1 MIKTLEYM
9 ALGKPIAAFDLVET
23 RVSAGDAAV
32 YATGDRPEDLAD
44 AIAVLLD
51 DEDLRS
57 RIAAGGRSRVEQGL
71 TWRHSEPHLLAAY
84 QRALA

>member
-32 YATGDRPEDLAD
+32 YADGRPSPRTWPTPSVRCSTTRTCGPASPPAD
-44 AIAVLLD
+44 APGS
-51 DEDLRS
+51 S
-57 RIAAGGRSRVEQGL
+57 RA
-71 TWRHSEPHLLAAY
+71 
-84 QRALA
+84 